1 MTSSNEM
8 ALALQSLY
16 TTLDPDKRLY
26 LSYRYSGFST
36 EEACALALVK
46 PAHVQ
51 NWLEDDKEFHDA
63 HVRLQ
68 GGGKEMRRQI
78 HEDIRDRNMRLLFD
92 IDADVLARVRGLA
105 VDDEGNQI
113 EPTRSDFDYLKRI
126 RTLYGLGTEER
137 DGGSPTFNIF
147 QLIQER
153 NQRNADER

>member
-1 MTSSNEM
+1 MTNEI

-26 LSYRYSGFST
+26 LSYRYSGFSM
-36 EEACALALVK
+36 EEACMLAVIKRADVL
-46 PAHVQ
+46 
-51 NWLEDDKEFHDA
+51 NWLEDDKEFKEA
-63 HVRLQ
+63 HVKLQ

-92 IDADVLARVRGLA
+92 IDASVLARIRGLE
-105 VDDEGNQI
+105 VDEDGNVV
-113 EPTRSDFDYLKRI
+113 EPTKADHDYLKRI
-126 RTLYGLGTEER
+126 RSLYGMGEGER
-137 DGGSPTFNIF
+137 GNSGPTFNLF